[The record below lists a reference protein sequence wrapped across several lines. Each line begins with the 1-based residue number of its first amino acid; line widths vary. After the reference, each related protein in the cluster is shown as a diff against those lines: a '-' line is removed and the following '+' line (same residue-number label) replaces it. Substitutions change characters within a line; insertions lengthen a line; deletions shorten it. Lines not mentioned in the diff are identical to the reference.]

1 MLSLDFLSAG
11 LAQSLS
17 LWAWK
22 RTLTGLVALWL
33 VVGCWSLAVAGL
45 TPPTILTTS
54 VEPGVA
60 RIGDLLTLR
69 IVATHEPGRS
79 LKLGDL
85 DFSPFELQ
93 AGPVIEQHN
102 LREDRQQTTFTFV
115 LTVFT
120 VGRLNIPQIKFTES
134 AAGVSRTLMSQTVA
148 VEVQPLTTEADSEIK
163 NVIDF
168 REMPAEGRV
177 QEAILILLVLMGLAF
192 FGASRVRAFQK
203 QRQVSLNVAS
213 DFILL
218 EEEAIGNIKRLIN
231 ACLAAQDDEQFYV
244 ELSVILRDYCVRR
257 CGLAAFPGQTNT
269 ELLAAMSGRADKAVV
284 EQFRELL
291 QLCDLVKFARYRFDA
306 QSKQQTARIAMEL
319 IREQAADRSSGL
331 RLPGSERDVSLR

>member
-1 MLSLDFLSAG
+1 
-11 LAQSLS
+11 
-17 LWAWK
+17 
-22 RTLTGLVALWL
+22 
-33 VVGCWSLAVAGL
+33 VVGCWSLAFANL

-102 LREDRQQTTFTFV
+102 LSEDRQQTTFTFV
-115 LTVFT
+115 LTVFA

-163 NVIDF
+163 SVIDF

-177 QEAILILLVLMGLAF
+177 QEAILVLLALMGLAF
-192 FGASRVRAFQK
+192 FGASRVRAFRK
-203 QRQVSLNVAS
+203 QRQVSVNVGS

-218 EEEAIGNIKRLIN
+218 EEEAIGNIKRLID
-231 ACLAAQDDEQFYV
+231 ARLAAQDDEQFYV
-244 ELSVILRDYCVRR
+244 ELSVILRNYCVRR
-257 CGLAAFPGQTNT
+257 YGLAAFPGQTNT
-269 ELLAAMSGRADKAVV
+269 ELLAAMSGRADKAVI
-284 EQFRELL
+284 EQFRDLL
-291 QLCDLVKFARYRFDA
+291 QLCDLAKFARYRFDA
-306 QSKQQTARIAMEL
+306 QSTQQTARIAMEL
-319 IREQAADRSSGL
+319 IREQAAGRS
-331 RLPGSERDVSLR
+331 RA